1 LIRLPKPALAALAGI
16 VLVFAAACGS
26 STITPVPPPG
36 GTNAPAGASNAPAV
50 ATVNPQDPSSIIT
63 GVINGTT
70 DVKSFHIK
78 LTVNGTI
85 KAAALADA
93 GSAAGG
99 LKGDIKLD
107 GTAIE
112 GDVDLANQA
121 GKLTFNVP
129 PLAALGNVPLTGDLI
144 VVSNTLY
151 YKVTLLGPKYTKMD
165 LGSIGDSLGALS
177 SSLPVAVP
185 SAGASAAIAD
195 QISQMRQALK
205 DAGVTVTLVGV
216 DKIGGKDASHINVSV
231 PLDKLNSAIAAE
243 ASAGPAITIDSASVD
258 LWVYTDSSRLAQVEL
273 KGASSTLGNLD
284 ITLTISNYDQPVTVA
299 APPADQ
305 VNVTTP

>member
-1 LIRLPKPALAALAGI
+1 LIRLPKSALAALAGI

-36 GTNAPAGASNAPAV
+36 GTNAPAGTSTAPAV

-112 GDVDLANQA
+112 GDVDIANQA

-258 LWVYTDSSRLAQVEL
+258 IWVYTDSSRLAQVEL

-284 ITLTISNYDQPVTVA
+284 ITLTISNYDQPVTVT
-299 APPADQ
+299 APSADQ
-305 VNVTTP
+305 VNPTTP